1 MDEKSVPL
9 SSMTLDGGDMSEE
22 PETACIFIA
31 TALVGP
37 LLNDAEMARAFAEL
51 ILRRLYGDSEVTKQ
65 KPLRVVDEG
74 IAWFITGSYQEP
86 EEPPGTGAWLLRV
99 RKSDCRV
106 EELGHYRPREIP
118 DEIKSFFPSDA
129 RPQ

>member
-1 MDEKSVPL
+1 
-9 SSMTLDGGDMSEE
+9 MSGE
-22 PETACIFIA
+22 PETACVFVA

-37 LLNDAEMARAFAEL
+37 LLNNAEMARAFAEL
-51 ILRRLYGDSEVTKQ
+51 ILHRLYGNSEVTKQ
-65 KPLRVVDEG
+65 KPLRVVDEET
-74 IAWFITGSYQEP
+74 AWFITGSFQER

-118 DEIKSFFPSDA
+118 DEIKSFFPSDTQP
-129 RPQ
+129 R